1 MEVGSLSSFS
11 QSINSTSRRSFR
23 FRSFYLFIFN
33 PPLSFISPTFFDP
46 LAGII
51 FTITVAMKY
60 SFFSALALA
69 ASVNAHA
76 IMQRVTVDGVDQ
88 GSLTGIRAPSTNN
101 PVQDV
106 SSNDLVCGASSS
118 TSAKLITIPAGSS
131 IGAGWAH
138 VLGGPQGSGDGDN
151 PIASSHKGPT
161 QVYLAKVDDAT
172 TASATGLK
180 WFKIASDAV
189 TSAGVWGVDDMIKNT
204 DSAGF
209 GWQKF
214 TMPSCVAPGQYLMR
228 VELLALHSAS
238 SEGQAQFYQ
247 SCAQIKVTGSGSY
260 SPASSAQIA
269 FPGGYSAT
277 DAGILANIYDTSIY
291 TSYKAPGPAV
301 ISCGAGS
308 APASSA
314 VASSVAA
321 SSKPASSAAPVVS
334 STKVATSA
342 APAPTTSA
350 VKTSAA
356 PVTTTKAPTTLSTIV
371 KTAEPVT
378 SAASSSGSV
387 AKYGQCGGKGFT
399 GATAC
404 ASGSTCKVQN
414 DWYSQCI

>member
-1 MEVGSLSSFS
+1 
-11 QSINSTSRRSFR
+11 
-23 FRSFYLFIFN
+23 
-33 PPLSFISPTFFDP
+33 
-46 LAGII
+46 
-51 FTITVAMKY
+51 
-60 SFFSALALA
+60 
-69 ASVNAHA
+69 
-76 IMQRVTVDGVDQ
+76 
-88 GSLTGIRAPSTNN
+88 
-101 PVQDV
+101 
-106 SSNDLVCGASSS
+106 
-118 TSAKLITIPAGSS
+118 
-131 IGAGWAH
+131 
-138 VLGGPQGSGDGDN
+138 
-151 PIASSHKGPT
+151 
-161 QVYLAKVDDAT
+161 
-172 TASATGLK
+172 
-180 WFKIASDAV
+180 
-189 TSAGVWGVDDMIKNT
+189 
-204 DSAGF
+204 
-209 GWQKF
+209 
-214 TMPSCVAPGQYLMR
+214 MPSCVAPGQYLMR

-350 VKTSAA
+350 IKTSAA

-404 ASGSTCKVQN
+404 VSGSTCKVQN

>member
-1 MEVGSLSSFS
+1 
-11 QSINSTSRRSFR
+11 
-23 FRSFYLFIFN
+23 
-33 PPLSFISPTFFDP
+33 
-46 LAGII
+46 
-51 FTITVAMKY
+51 MKY

-189 TSAGVWGVDDMIKNT
+189 TSAGVWG
-204 DSAGF
+204 
-209 GWQKF
+209 
-214 TMPSCVAPGQYLMR
+214 
-228 VELLALHSAS
+228 LLALHSAS

-404 ASGSTCKVQN
+404 VSGSTCKVQN

>member
-1 MEVGSLSSFS
+1 
-11 QSINSTSRRSFR
+11 
-23 FRSFYLFIFN
+23 
-33 PPLSFISPTFFDP
+33 
-46 LAGII
+46 
-51 FTITVAMKY
+51 MKY
-60 SFFSALALA
+60 SFVSALALA
-69 ASVNAHA
+69 ASVNAHS
-76 IMQRVTVDGVDQ
+76 IMQRIMVDGVDQ
-88 GSLTGIRAPSTNN
+88 GSLTGIRAPPTNN

-106 SSNDLVCGASSS
+106 TSNDLVCGASAS
-118 TSAKLITIPAGSS
+118 TSSKVITIPAGASVA
-131 IGAGWAH
+131 GAWAH
-138 VLGGPQGSGDGDN
+138 GLGGPQGTGDSDN
-151 PIASSHKGPT
+151 PIAASHKGPT

-356 PVTTTKAPTTLSTIV
+356 PVTTPKAPTTLSTIV

-404 ASGSTCKVQN
+404 VSGSTCKVQN